1 MMTGY
6 ESEIIRLLKENNL
19 ILKDCQR
26 MLKELTDI
34 ETIQKRNE
42 ESFYRNVLANFEYD
56 KLKKFFRL

>member
-42 ESFYRNVLANFEYD
+42 ESFYRNVLANFVNG
-56 KLKKFFRL
+56 KFKKFFRL

>member
-1 MMTGY
+1 MVTGD

-26 MLKELTDI
+26 MLKELTDT

-42 ESFYRNVLANFEYD
+42 ESFYRNVLANFVYD
-56 KLKKFFRL
+56 KFKKFFRL